1 METVIEQQR
10 RLHEEREIL
19 ERAIVDQMLS
29 NQDKAHT
36 ATVCGLLFF
45 IGFAT
50 CLETINLAHC
60 LVSTTVF
67 VDRVKSNS
75 LCDMRSGKSSF
86 MASTRSRLC
95 SRMSKIRAPRYSACT
110 RMKMGMRC

>member
-36 ATVCGLLFF
+36 ATVCQFCWSYGRANC
-45 IGFAT
+45 AT
-50 CLETINLAHC
+50 NILMSGNALSRPFHSCRCL
-60 LVSTTVF
+60 
-67 VDRVKSNS
+67 
-75 LCDMRSGKSSF
+75 
-86 MASTRSRLC
+86 
-95 SRMSKIRAPRYSACT
+95 
-110 RMKMGMRC
+110 

>member
-36 ATVCGLLFF
+36 ATVCGLLFLL
-45 IGFAT
+45 GSP
-50 CLETINLAHC
+50 LA
-60 LVSTTVF
+60 L
-67 VDRVKSNS
+67 K
-75 LCDMRSGKSSF
+75 L
-86 MASTRSRLC
+86 
-95 SRMSKIRAPRYSACT
+95 
-110 RMKMGMRC
+110 